1 MTEVGVNRKSDNRN
15 GGTSGEFEN
24 SSGDH
29 EQFEAARN

>member
-15 GGTSGEFEN
+15 GGISDEFEN
-24 SSGDH
+24 SSGGP